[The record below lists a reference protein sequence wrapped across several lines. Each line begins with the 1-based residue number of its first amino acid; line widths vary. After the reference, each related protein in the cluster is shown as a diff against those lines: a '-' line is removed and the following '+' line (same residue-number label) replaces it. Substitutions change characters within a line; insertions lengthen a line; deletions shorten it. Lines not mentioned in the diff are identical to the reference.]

1 MALLLASVMS
11 MSLAFPISTFAADT
25 EFAESMET
33 KFAEPEMKNRPYADG
48 GWQKCSHTDETLRES
63 VKELYDEGF
72 GGVEFVTLTSEAEF
86 LDDATYGWGSP
97 EWIHDTKVIIEEC
110 KKYGMSVSMTGG
122 TYWATANLP
131 NITPDQ
137 QEASQELGYVT
148 VNLEKTEGT
157 NTSYSGVLPQC
168 TLPEATTKQT
178 LVSVIAAK
186 VEDWGIPVTVD
197 KETNEVT
204 DPGVKTKINTDS
216 MKVVTDQITAND
228 DGTYSIDFTADDD
241 SDYALFAFYQYGTS
255 ESYAAACTGRAT
267 PSTILTRQAQM
278 H

>member
-1 MALLLASVMS
+1 MKKRQVLALLLASVMS

-33 KFAEPEMKNRPYADG
+33 KFAEPEMKNRPYARWWLAEG
-48 GWQKCSHTDETLRES
+48 SHTDETLRES

-186 VEDWGIPVTVD
+186 VEDWGIPATVD

-204 DPGVKTKINTDS
+204 DPGVKTLSLIH
-216 MKVVTDQITAND
+216 I
-228 DGTYSIDFTADDD
+228 
-241 SDYALFAFYQYGTS
+241 
-255 ESYAAACTGRAT
+255 
-267 PSTILTRQAQM
+267 
-278 H
+278 